1 MLREEPHT
9 QKEAEAAI
17 GLRTDNGRPAVAIV
31 LETAMAVDTPSQ
43 SALAEGLTQAQTQV
57 QADMNDDVEYDA
69 FFTAY

>member
-1 MLREEPHT
+1 VRILREEPHT

-17 GLRTDNGRPAVAIV
+17 GLRTDNGRPVVAAV
-31 LETAMAVDTPSQ
+31 ETAMAVDTPVQ
-43 SALAEGLTQAQTQV
+43 SALVQAQVQARA